1 MVSDSATPRT
11 VSHKA
16 LLSIAFSRK
25 EYWSGLPF
33 PSPGD
38 LPDRRMELRSLALQ
52 ADSLLSEP
60 LGTYLESSLKTG
72 GETWRAVSAGPSPVR
87 VGCFPGPRLQTGEG
101 NDTPVQYSCLE
112 KKKLKKKK
120 KKKTGGDSRSVLQLS
135 GREDSDFS
143 LVSHPT
149 PTLHPT
155 PRPLA
160 WYLWRSPGKKGT
172 GRKFCGR
179 PRCSGR
185 RAV

>member
-1 MVSDSATPRT
+1 M
-11 VSHKA
+11 
-16 LLSIAFSRK
+16 
-25 EYWSGLPF
+25 PF

-120 KKKTGGDSRSVLQLS
+120 KDWGRFKICPPAVGERRQRLQF
-135 GREDSDFS
+135 GIPPYP
-143 LVSHPT
+143 HPT
-149 PTLHPT
+149 PYT
-155 PRPLA
+155 PPPRLVSVENKEA
-160 WYLWRSPGKKGT
+160 MVGLYSPFLGKFPGT
-172 GRKFCGR
+172 V
-179 PRCSGR
+179 R
-185 RAV
+185 RMD